1 MQTHSS
7 LKQENLA
14 VLKQGLEL
22 LRGLDDDVYP
32 HIKHPFSKYGIG
44 SHLRH
49 CLDFYHSFL
58 EGVEGGRI
66 DYDNR
71 QRDESIE
78 TDRMVAISKILATI
92 NSFEQLSEVDDQLP
106 VLVRLE
112 DCGDEKCP
120 STWSHSSVTR
130 ELQAL
135 LSHTVHHYALIALM
149 LQLNGFEA
157 PDEFGVAPSTLKR
170 WRATASC
177 AQ

>member
-1 MQTHSS
+1 VQTRNS

-14 VLKQGLEL
+14 VLKQGLEV
-22 LRGLDDDVYP
+22 LRALDDDVYP
-32 HIKHPFSKYGIG
+32 LIKHTFSRYGIG
-44 SHLRH
+44 SHFRH

-58 EGVEGGRI
+58 EGVEEGRI
-66 DYDNR
+66 DYDDR

-78 TDRMVAISKILATI
+78 TDRRAAISKFQATV
-92 NSFEQLSEVDDQLP
+92 NRFEQLSGLDDQMP

-112 DCGDEKCP
+112 DSGNENDP
-120 STWSHSSVTR
+120 STWSHSSVMR

-149 LQLNGFEA
+149 LQLNGFE
-157 PDEFGVAPSTLKR
+157 PTDEFGVAPSTLKR
-170 WRATASC
+170 WRATAAC